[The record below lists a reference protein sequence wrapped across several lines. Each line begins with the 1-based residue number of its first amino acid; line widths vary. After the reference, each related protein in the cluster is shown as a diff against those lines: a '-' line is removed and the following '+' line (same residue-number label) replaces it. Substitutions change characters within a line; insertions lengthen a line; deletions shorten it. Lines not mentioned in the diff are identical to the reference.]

1 MENGLARSGG
11 VSRGDYVLLCK
22 PKETLP
28 TFLRIIGIF
37 VRGYVDWAVL
47 LEMRE
52 IRCAVCAWVGNRGGS
67 SVFGS
72 VRFGRESGRG
82 MRSLASS
89 AGFVIRAVLWTG
101 GFFVCEFRRFLVEDE
116 FRFVLAPAY
125 SLFVGA
131 AVKKQSGEKIR
142 FVVEDIDDEALKDS
156 LRRAFKNHLDYLHE
170 SGGRAEKSAGRPE
183 VSFVA
188 GNRRKIRRYILK
200 KHGEL
205 WKLLVV

>member
-1 MENGLARSGG
+1 MDLPGQGARAVEIMFCFASPKKP
-11 VSRGDYVLLCK
+11 LL
-22 PKETLP
+22 

-37 VRGYVDWAVL
+37 LRGYVDWA
-47 LEMRE
+47 
-52 IRCAVCAWVGNRGGS
+52 I
-67 SVFGS
+67 
-72 VRFGRESGRG
+72 
-82 MRSLASS
+82 
-89 AGFVIRAVLWTG
+89 LWTG
-101 GFFVCEFRRFLVEDE
+101 GFFTCEFRRFLVEDE

-170 SGGRAEKSAGRPE
+170 SSGRAEKSAGRPE

-200 KHGEL
+200 KHGEP
-205 WKLLVV
+205 WKLRVV

>member
-1 MENGLARSGG
+1 M
-11 VSRGDYVLLCK
+11 SRGDYVLLCK
-22 PKETLP
+22 PKETP
-28 TFLRIIGIF
+28 PCISADYRHLRARICGLGGF
-37 VRGYVDWAVL
+37 VGNARNQMCGLCVGANADSC
-47 LEMRE
+47 RE
-52 IRCAVCAWVGNRGGS
+52 IAGS
-67 SVFGS
+67 SGYES
-72 VRFGRESGRG
+72 VRFGR
-82 MRSLASS
+82 
-89 AGFVIRAVLWTG
+89 
-101 GFFVCEFRRFLVEDE
+101 EFRRFLVEDE

-170 SGGRAEKSAGRPE
+170 SGGCAEKSAGRPE

-200 KHGEL
+200 KHGEP
-205 WKLLVV
+205 WKLRVV

>member
-1 MENGLARSGG
+1 MW
-11 VSRGDYVLLCK
+11 
-22 PKETLP
+22 
-28 TFLRIIGIF
+28 IGRFYGKCVKSDVRF
-37 VRGYVDWAVL
+37 VRGWAIADSC
-47 LEMRE
+47 RE
-52 IRCAVCAWVGNRGGS
+52 IAGS

-72 VRFGRESGRG
+72 VRLGRESGRG

-101 GFFVCEFRRFLVEDE
+101 GFFTCEFRRFLVEDE

-200 KHGEL
+200 KHGEP
-205 WKLLVV
+205 WKLRVV

>member
-1 MENGLARSGG
+1 M
-11 VSRGDYVLLCK
+11 
-22 PKETLP
+22 
-28 TFLRIIGIF
+28 
-37 VRGYVDWAVL
+37 
-47 LEMRE
+47 
-52 IRCAVCAWVGNRGGS
+52 
-67 SVFGS
+67 
-72 VRFGRESGRG
+72 
-82 MRSLASS
+82 
-89 AGFVIRAVLWTG
+89 
-101 GFFVCEFRRFLVEDE
+101 EDE

-170 SGGRAEKSAGRPE
+170 SGGWAEKSAGRPE

-200 KHGEL
+200 KHREP
-205 WKLLVV
+205 WKLRVV

>member
-1 MENGLARSGG
+1 M
-11 VSRGDYVLLCK
+11 
-22 PKETLP
+22 
-28 TFLRIIGIF
+28 
-37 VRGYVDWAVL
+37 
-47 LEMRE
+47 
-52 IRCAVCAWVGNRGGS
+52 
-67 SVFGS
+67 
-72 VRFGRESGRG
+72 
-82 MRSLASS
+82 
-89 AGFVIRAVLWTG
+89 
-101 GFFVCEFRRFLVEDE
+101 EDE

-170 SGGRAEKSAGRPE
+170 SCGHAEKSAGRPE

-200 KHGEL
+200 KHGEP
-205 WKLLVV
+205 WKLRVV